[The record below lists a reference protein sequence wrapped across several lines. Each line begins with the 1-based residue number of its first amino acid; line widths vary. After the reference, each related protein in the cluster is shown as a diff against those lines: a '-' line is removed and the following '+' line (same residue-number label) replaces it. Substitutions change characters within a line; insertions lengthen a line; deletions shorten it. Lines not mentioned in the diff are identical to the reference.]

1 MGVQQTVGGV
11 SRVLFPWW
19 DGWAFDHLGVAAPF
33 VVSGVLTL
41 GSIGL
46 IRGISAPPARGG
58 VGARDVPASHG
69 ATAGAPRAAVPFEKE
84 PAGRG

>member
-19 DGWAFDHLGVAAPF
+19 NGWAFDHIGMSAPF

-41 GSIGL
+41 GSVGL
-46 IRGISAPPARGG
+46 IRGMIVGHEGRGGEPAPAPVPSPDVVAPPNDAK
-58 VGARDVPASHG
+58 
-69 ATAGAPRAAVPFEKE
+69 TAV
-84 PAGRG
+84 